1 MELWDAYDENFNIIN
16 GVTLVSAEEFKAFSS
31 DSLATARIQAF
42 IEELKE

>member
-16 GVTLVSAEEFKAFSS
+16 GVTLVRGEELKAFSS
-31 DSLATARIQAF
+31 DSLAAARILTF